1 MYYLTMS
8 EPYKPI
14 ACALHDQYEIA
25 IMQKRHLTIK
35 WLDDSG
41 VSHGGKIFPADILL
55 KDGEEFLVA
64 NTEDNKEL
72 KIRLDKITI
81 LE

>member
-1 MYYLTMS
+1 MTV
-8 EPYKPI
+8 PYKPI
-14 ACALHDQYEIA
+14 ACSLHDEYEIA
-25 IMQKRHLTIK
+25 IMQKGHLTIK

-41 VSHGGKIFPADILL
+41 VSHSDKVLPKDILV
-55 KDGEEFLVA
+55 KDGEEFLIA
-64 NTEDNKEL
+64 NSGDSKEV

>member
-1 MYYLTMS
+1 MS

-25 IMQKRHLTIK
+25 IMQKKHLTIN

-41 VSHGGKIFPADILL
+41 VSHNDKVFPKDILVR
-55 KDGEEFLVA
+55 DGEEFLVA

>member
-1 MYYLTMS
+1 MTN
-8 EPYKPI
+8 PYKPI
-14 ACALHDQYEIA
+14 TCSLHDEYEIA
-25 IMQKRHLTIK
+25 IMRKKHLTIT

-41 VSHGGKIFPADILL
+41 VSRSDKVLPKDILL

-64 NTEDNKEL
+64 KAEGNKEL